1 MAQPSIARI
10 AALLALVAT
19 LMVPPALAFG
29 MRTAYAAPAAGMS
42 LSRARVAPG
51 DTVQVKGTNFAPA
64 TTAFTYL
71 RLPVNG
77 RTQTVG
83 SSTTVTASGTFT
95 TALTVPAAAASGSYT
110 VVAQDSRRQVAR
122 RTLTVLP
129 LVRLTAGGSQ
139 PAVVVLANH
148 AFFVTGSGFKA
159 GEPVQLV
166 ATFSLANGGR
176 KTVARSVQAGADGT
190 FGELRLVVPAGTT
203 GGAYTLIATGS
214 VSGGRATA
222 TLRVPAASTLSVQ
235 QVRRAP
241 GETITV
247 MGRGFSHNVDIT
259 LTSIFPLYGGGSR
272 QVVGTVRTSSD
283 GTFAATFTVPEGAA
297 PGRVR
302 IVAAGPARQ
311 ARTTI
316 LVTSVPIRVTV
327 SPANAA
333 PGSSLN
339 VQGTGYPSND
349 TVTVQLRVNIA
360 GGGTKMLTGTTHTG
374 ARGGFSTTLVV
385 PGNAVV
391 GSYTVTAKSLRSG
404 RVGLA
409 RISLSVHAAIAVA
422 PGGAMPGR
430 AARITGM
437 GFARNA
443 SIAVSASFPLYGGGS
458 KTVTQGARTS
468 ATGTLDLTL
477 AVPADAAAGTV
488 IVVATGPNVRTTAD
502 LRVRRIEATIAV
514 TPASV
519 LPGGTI
525 AVQGANYPTNDTVQ
539 ISATI
544 GTLGGGRQTL
554 TATARTDS
562 GGRFSA
568 ALHVPANATGGGYT
582 VVARSGAS
590 GRAPSTR
597 LTVVTLASS
606 IVVSPAVAVPG
617 DTVTV
622 NGFGYA
628 AGATVALTLDGSAL
642 KSVTAGSNGR
652 FSTQIVIPTA
662 TAAGTSTVTASSGA
676 GRTATASLTVNRQVA
691 TRIYFAS
698 LYTGRGYHEY
708 LALLNPTATRAR
720 VTITY
725 QRKDGT
731 TRTKEIQVNGRS
743 RLTEDVN
750 ADLGARVSAAAVV
763 AADVPVVAERFVTHY
778 SSLTGGAGV
787 TSPARTWYFANGNTS
802 GRYREYIAIQNPN
815 TTVTRVAI
823 HLLPTHRRAMTV
835 YRTLRP
841 TSRTTIKVNA
851 YVRDAVGVRVSA
863 DAPVVANRTVYIRQG
878 MTSKPGVSAPQR
890 SWYFAAG
897 PPTASAR
904 NWIGAINPSGA
915 WNTVTLRAF
924 DRYGRR
930 VARVHARLRPGA
942 RVGYLL
948 NRIARRSDV
957 SVVLSAAR
965 PIVAE
970 QMTYRGRYH
979 LASTDTFGA
988 TTPGTSW
995 AFAAVTTL
1003 NSTQARDVLDVF
1015 NPSGSPAPVVVQF
1028 MNASGATV
1036 QRTYVVGPMA
1046 RRTIY
1051 VGSVVPNAQLGLVVT
1066 STTPLVVMN
1075 RQTVNG
1081 GRGAMTGHGISL

>member
-1 MAQPSIARI
+1 MVRSSLVRFVVLV
-10 AALLALVAT
+10 ALGTALVA
-19 LMVPPALAFG
+19 PPALLRGTTA
-29 MRTAYAAPAAGMS
+29 AYAAAAQLH
-42 LSRARVAPG
+42 LSRIRVAPG
-51 DTVQVKGTNFAPA
+51 DTVQVSGTQFAPS
-64 TTAFTYL
+64 TTAYVYARVAF
-71 RLPVNG
+71 RGVA
-77 RTQTVG
+77 QTVG
-83 SSTTVTASGTFT
+83 SSAVVTPTGTFT
-95 TALTVPAAAASGSYT
+95 TSLTVPASADPGSYT
-110 VVAQDSRRQVAR
+110 VVAQDSRRHVAR

-129 LVRLTAGGSQ
+129 LARLTAGGSQ
-139 PAVVVLANH
+139 STVMVAANH
-148 AFFVTGSGFKA
+148 SFFVVGSGFKA
-159 GEPVQLV
+159 GESVQLTT
-166 ATFSLANGGR
+166 TFSLANGGR
-176 KTVARSVQAGADGT
+176 KTVARTVKAGSDGT
-190 FGELRLVVPAGTT
+190 FGELQMMVPAGTT
-203 GGAYTLIATGS
+203 GGTYTLLATGS
-214 VSGGRATA
+214 ISGNRATGMV
-222 TLRVPAASTLSVQ
+222 RVPGTATISVL

-247 MGRGFSHNVDIT
+247 MGRGFSPNVAIT
-259 LTSIFPLYGGGSR
+259 LTTIFPLYGGGSR
-272 QVVGTVRTSSD
+272 QVVGTVRTNSD
-283 GTFAATFTVPEGAA
+283 GTFAGTFTVPERAA

-302 IVAAGPARQ
+302 IEATGPALRAQ
-311 ARTTI
+311 AAI
-316 LVTSVPIRVTV
+316 QVTRLPVQLKV

-339 VQGTGYPSND
+339 VHGVGYPAND
-349 TVTVQLRVNIA
+349 TVTVQLRLNIA
-360 GGGTKMLTGTTHTG
+360 GGGTKTLTAPTHTG
-374 ARGGFSTTLVV
+374 ARGGFSTRLVV

-422 PGGAMPGR
+422 PGGTLPGR
-430 AARITGM
+430 AVRITGM

-458 KTVTQGARTS
+458 RTVTQGARTS

-488 IVVATGPNVRTTAD
+488 TVVATGPNVKTSAA

-525 AVQGANYPTNDTVQ
+525 TVQGAHYPTNDTVQ

-590 GRAPSTR
+590 GRAPSAR
-597 LTVVTLASS
+597 LTVATLASS

-617 DTVTV
+617 NTVTV

-708 LALLNPTATRAR
+708 LALLNPTATRAA

-731 TRTKEIQVNGRS
+731 TRTKVVQVNGHS

-750 ADLGARVSAAAVV
+750 ADLGARVSAAAAV
-763 AADVPVVAERFVTHY
+763 AADVPIVAERFVTHY
-778 SSLTGGAGV
+778 GSLTGGAGV

-815 TTVTRVAI
+815 AASTRVAI
-823 HLLPTHRRAMTV
+823 RLLPTHHRAMTV

-878 MTSKPGVSAPQR
+878 MMSKPGVSAPER

-897 PPTASAR
+897 PLTASAR

-930 VARVHARLRPGA
+930 VALVHSRLRPGA
-942 RVGYLL
+942 RVGYLM

-979 LASTDTFGA
+979 VASTDTFGA

-1003 NSTQARDVLDVF
+1003 NSTVARDVLDVF

-1028 MNASGATV
+1028 MNAFGATV

-1081 GRGAMTGHGISL
+1081 GRGAMTGHGMPL